1 MAHLVGDIAKYFK
14 IEEIDIDNIVFKL
27 FYQGCVIVFFTGSMV
42 GVMSQYFGEPINC
55 DFKGIDGELASDFC
69 WIHGS
74 SYIEP
79 QYQEHMKCI
88 VDLDGVKSKDEAP
101 DTSYYQW
108 VTFVLLIQAGFFIFP
123 YKVWKLLEGGLMEQ
137 FGTDGK
143 SAILLSE
150 EAKYEDGV
158 IMESVVEKF
167 VKYYR
172 STFHHNQMY
181 FTYFV
186 CMEFLNIIMLFANFW
201 ATDKFLNGNFKYY
214 GWNAIK
220 YYMMTP
226 EEQKVSVNPL
236 CQAFPTEVSCD
247 VPNMGAAGGMQ
258 NSNGLCILSQN
269 IINEKMYLFIWF
281 WLVMLIFVSVPYF
294 MFRICTI
301 FFDYVRYA
309 LIISK
314 CGRTNDPDVP
324 KAIRYIMKDAYV
336 GDWFVLH
343 QLSKNVNTYFFRE
356 FVKELRVEM
365 KDRPKRSRGKRGKDG
380 TLSRKNSR
388 MVKTNLNHMP
398 SIGTLEHSKRSG
410 DQDTLRIPLR
420 DAAQLNADDSDPN
433 I

>member
-14 IEEIDIDNIVFKL
+14 IEEIDIDNLVFKL

-74 SYIEP
+74 SYIP
-79 QYQEHMKCI
+79 QQYQEHMRCI
-88 VDLDGVKSKDEAP
+88 VDQDGIKSKDEAP

-123 YKVWKLLEGGLMEQ
+123 YKLWKILEGGLMEQ

-143 SAILLSE
+143 SAIMLAE
-150 EAKYEDGV
+150 DAKYDDGV
-158 IMESVVEKF
+158 IMEAVVEKF

-181 FTYFV
+181 FFYFV
-186 CMEFLNIIMLFANFW
+186 SMEFLNIVMLFLNFW

-214 GWNAIK
+214 GWKAIK
-220 YYMMTP
+220 YYMLTP
-226 EEQKVSVNPL
+226 EEQKIAVNPL
-236 CQAFPTEVSCD
+236 CEAFPTEVSCD
-247 VPNMGAAGGMQ
+247 VPNVGAAGGTQ
-258 NSNGLCILSQN
+258 NANGLCILSQN

-281 WLVMLIFVSVPYF
+281 YMVLLIFISVPYF
-294 MFRICTI
+294 MFRICTC

-309 LIISK
+309 LLISK
-314 CGRTNDPDVP
+314 CGRTNDPEVP
-324 KAIRYIMKDAYV
+324 KAIRYIMRDAYV

-356 FVKELRVEM
+356 FVKDLRIEM
-365 KDRPKRSRGKRGKDG
+365 KDRPKHSRRRKKENG
-380 TLSRKNSR
+380 TLSRKSSKL
-388 MVKTNLNHMP
+388 VKSNMNHVP
-398 SIGTLEHSKRSG
+398 SMSHQGTMKKGG
-410 DQDTLRIPLR
+410 DQGTMRR
-420 DAAQLNADDSDPN
+420 DAAASLLNTDESDGNP
-433 I
+433 